1 MKVLLIEPP
10 INAFTGLVKRG
21 YPIGLCMLAAVAHR
35 DRIAEVKVYDADK
48 SAASSDGLDFTNQR
62 QHMAQYLEGVND
74 VRHPVW
80 KPLTQVLDAFKP
92 DVVGITTMTIQYAS
106 ALQTAK
112 IVKEWNRDCTV
123 ILGGPHASV
132 MPRLMID
139 WPHADIVVN
148 GEGEAAF
155 PEILKRL
162 RSNRREIETIPG
174 VITKDSA
181 GGVAALPQEIEH
193 LDDLPFPDRRAL
205 MQPESYSPEDMGLIL
220 TSRGCPYHC
229 SYCSNFTRKTRFRS
243 VEKVLAEVCEVQ
255 AAYGTRQFMFKDDSF
270 TLRRE
275 RVTEFCQQIVEKRIH
290 MLWECTTRL
299 DLLDDH
305 LMGLMKR
312 AGCNR
317 VGVGIE
323 SGDDEMLQIY
333 NKRLTKQRIREG
345 VKVLQRSGVFWTGYF
360 MMALPMET
368 EDQILR
374 TLEFMTELKPSYA
387 AIGVYKPY
395 PGTKLFAMA
404 EELGLVDSKVENTH
418 FFNTN
423 PVDYFLADPHRR
435 CAHIPEE
442 RLAEL
447 VARLQREFER
457 SNKRLSN
464 VFGRALSRRKLYLAD
479 PQSLFVDL
487 KRAVKWLVP

>member
-35 DRIAEVKVYDADK
+35 EGLAEVKVYDVDK
-48 SAASSDGLDFTNQR
+48 SAAPSDGLDFVNQR
-62 QHMAQYLEGVND
+62 EHMARYLSGVGDPN
-74 VRHPVW
+74 HAVW
-80 KPLTQVLDAFKP
+80 SPLRQALATFQP

-106 ALQTAK
+106 ALQTAR
-112 IVKEWNRDCTV
+112 IVKEWNRDCV
-123 ILGGPHASV
+123 VMMGGPHASV

-139 WPHADIVVN
+139 WPHTDIVVK
-148 GEGEAAF
+148 GEGEDAF
-155 PEILKRL
+155 LEILKRL
-162 RSNRREIETIPG
+162 HVNRRDVEGIPG
-174 VITKDSA
+174 VITKNNSGDA
-181 GGVAALPQEIEH
+181 ETPPQEVDR
-193 LDDLPFPDRRAL
+193 LDDLPFPDRSAL
-205 MQPESYSPEDMGLIL
+205 MKPESYSPEDMGLIL

-243 VEKVLAEVCEVQ
+243 VANVLAEVGEVQ
-255 AAYGTRQFMFKDDSF
+255 KVYGTKQFMFKDDSF

-275 RVTEFCQQIVEKRIH
+275 RVADFCRQIVEQRID

-299 DLLDDH
+299 DLLDDG
-305 LMGLMKR
+305 LMSLMKR

-323 SGDDEMLQIY
+323 SGDDEMLSVY
-333 NKRLTKQRIREG
+333 NKRLTKQQIRER
-345 VKVLQRSGVFWTGYF
+345 VKVLQRSGIFWTGYF
-360 MMALPMET
+360 MMALPMER
-368 EDQILR
+368 EEQVLK

-395 PGTKLFAMA
+395 PGTRLFTMA
-404 EELGLVDSKVENTH
+404 EELGLVNSHVDNAH

-435 CAHIPEE
+435 CAYIPEE

-447 VARLQREFER
+447 TTRLQAAFEK
-457 SNKRLSN
+457 SNKRLSH
-464 VFGRALSRRKLYLAD
+464 VLGRAFSRRKLYLAE
-479 PQSLFVDL
+479 PKSMLLDL
-487 KRAVKWLVP
+487 RRAVKWLVR

>member
-10 INAFTGLVKRG
+10 INAFTGFVKRG

-35 DRIAEVKVYDADK
+35 DKIAEVRVYDVDK
-48 SAASSDGLDFTNQR
+48 SAPRSDGLDFTHQR
-62 QHMAQYLEGVND
+62 QHMAQYLEGVNN
-74 VRHPVW
+74 VGHPVW
-80 KPLTQVLDAFKP
+80 RQLAQALEAFQP
-92 DVVGITTMTIQYAS
+92 EVVGITTMTIQYAS
-106 ALQTAK
+106 ALQTARV
-112 IVKEWNRDCTV
+112 VKEWNRDCTV

-139 WPHADIVVN
+139 WPHTDLVVK
-148 GEGEAAF
+148 GEGEDAF
-155 PEILKRL
+155 LEILKRL
-162 RSNRREIETIPG
+162 RSHGRDVETIPG
-174 VITKDSA
+174 VITKNNA
-181 GGVAALPQEIEH
+181 GGVDAPPQEIDR
-193 LDDLPFPDRRAL
+193 LDDLPFPDRSAL
-205 MQPESYSPEDMGLIL
+205 MKPESYSPEDMGLIL

-243 VEKVLAEVCEVQ
+243 VENVLAEVCEVQ
-255 AAYGTRQFMFKDDSF
+255 KAFGTRQFMFKDDSF

-275 RVTEFCQQIVEKRIH
+275 RIANFCTQIVEKRID

-299 DLLDDH
+299 DLLDEG

-323 SGDDEMLQIY
+323 SGDDEMLKTY
-333 NKRLTKQRIREG
+333 NKRLTKQQIREG
-345 VKVLQRSGVFWTGYF
+345 VRVLQHSSIFWTGYF

-368 EDQILR
+368 QEQILR
-374 TLEFMTELKPSYA
+374 TLEFMTELRPSYA

-395 PGTKLFAMA
+395 PGTRLFAMA
-404 EELGLVDSKVENTH
+404 EELGLVDSNVENMH

-423 PVDYFLADPHRR
+423 PVDYFLADSHRR

-442 RLAEL
+442 RLTEL
-447 VARLQREFER
+447 ITLMQSGFEK

-464 VFGRALSRRKLYLAD
+464 VLRRAFSRRRLYLAD
-479 PQSLFVDL
+479 PKSMLVDL

>member
-35 DRIAEVKVYDADK
+35 ENLAEVKVYDVDK
-48 SAASSDGLDFTNQR
+48 SAATPDGLDFTNQHL
-62 QHMAQYLEGVND
+62 HMARYLEGVND
-74 VRHPVW
+74 HRHPVW
-80 KPLTQVLDAFKP
+80 RPLVQALEAFQP

-106 ALQTAK
+106 ALQTAR
-112 IVKEWNRDCTV
+112 IVKEWNAACTV
-123 ILGGPHASV
+123 IMGGSHASV
-132 MPRLMID
+132 MPRLMIE
-139 WPHADIVVN
+139 WPYTDIVVK
-148 GEGEAAF
+148 GEGEEAF
-155 PEILKRL
+155 LEILKR
-162 RSNRREIETIPG
+162 RRENRTEVEMIPG
-174 VITKDSA
+174 VFTKENIGQA
-181 GGVAALPQEIEH
+181 EALPQEIEC
-193 LDDLPFPDRRAL
+193 LDDLPFPDRGAL

-243 VEKVLAEVCEVQ
+243 VENVLAEVREVQ
-255 AAYGTRQFMFKDDSF
+255 ETFGTRQFMFKDDSF

-275 RVTEFCQQIVEKRIH
+275 RVAGFCRQIVAKRIP

-299 DLLDDH
+299 DLLDDD
-305 LMGLMKR
+305 LIGLMKQ

-323 SGDDEMLQIY
+323 SGDDEMLTIY

-345 VKVLQRSGVFWTGYF
+345 VRVLEQSGIFWTGYF
-360 MMALPMET
+360 MMALPMER

-374 TLEFMTELKPSYA
+374 TMEFMTELKPSYA
-387 AIGVYKPY
+387 ALGVYKPY

-404 EELGLVDSKVENTH
+404 EELGLVNPNVDNAH
-418 FFNTN
+418 FFRTN

-435 CAHIPEE
+435 CAYVPEE
-442 RLAEL
+442 RLVQLITLMQGAFEKSNKKL
-447 VARLQREFER
+447 SHVFER
-457 SNKRLSN
+457 A
-464 VFGRALSRRKLYLAD
+464 FARRKLYLAE
-479 PQSLFVDL
+479 PKSMLVDL
-487 KRAVKWLVP
+487 KRAVKWLVR